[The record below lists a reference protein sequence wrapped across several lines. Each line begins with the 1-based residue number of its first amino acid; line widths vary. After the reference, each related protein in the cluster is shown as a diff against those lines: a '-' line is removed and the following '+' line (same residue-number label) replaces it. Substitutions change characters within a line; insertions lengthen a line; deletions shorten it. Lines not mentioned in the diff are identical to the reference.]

1 MNWDIYSQAEQ
12 LNKKRRRKRA
22 WYKIL
27 SVPICLVV
35 FVTTYALIL
44 PAITME
50 STPDTYCGKAEHVHT
65 DDCYEVPGTPAHK
78 EIQCTAGADLGPG
91 EYIIHHHDSFCF
103 DDSGELLCTLT
114 EQDEHVHTDAC
125 YDGDNLICGL
135 VTGIVHQHTAD
146 CVISVP
152 ATEPQGLVCTVEE
165 HKHTEACFMN
175 PEDEASSGETGDDVP
190 ADKTPASDVPA
201 DKPPASDVP
210 TGGDPSNE
218 TPGGDVPTD
227 AAQGGNVP
235 GDTVQSTDAANDDT
249 PEDDA
254 AVNSPPVRA
263 LAASGSITDVH
274 ITINDKV
281 SDSGYYEA
289 AVNGGDAALDG
300 KKVQYQ
306 WYKSTNDGATYTP
319 VEAKNFTAGGKTV
332 SNIRGDHGEQLFP
345 ALDGGTVSDT
355 QPSVKYKAVLKVDD
369 TVYDSVSAVCINT
382 THQASVLNGSFEA
395 PNLTDYWFQ
404 QFVPEGTPGLF
415 WKTTASNEEGG
426 QAIYPSVAEKEKTT
440 GTNDREHYIEI
451 IDTGTPDHKDKA
463 AYHHQQGTA
472 TDGKQYAEI
481 NAGAAGA
488 LYQTIATIPG
498 TTMYWSVDHSGRE
511 GTDTMAV
518 VMMPESSAK
527 SIITQAQLLEVL
539 KNPNNYGATVVSN
552 LSAPKGVWITHSG
565 QYTIPEGQYETRFF
579 FMAVSTYND
588 KNYIGN
594 HIDNV
599 WFSQQIP
606 PTSSEEPYFTLTKHV
621 VGLTED
627 DLQQLSGKLTF
638 TVQKSADSNFTNPET
653 VMTYTATNSGS
664 WTRNGDGS
672 WTLSARISMKNQERG
687 NYYRI
692 VESGAELDGFK
703 LTATAE
709 LDGIDL
715 TTKGTNA
722 AVLLQSTTVA
732 DFTFT
737 NTYVDT
743 GRALTLKKIVS
754 APDTTGSFTFT
765 VSYTDAG
772 GNPQTESV
780 ILKNDKSKTITG
792 IAKGKQ
798 VTVTETTTDGYT
810 VSMKDHSTGA
820 DLAGSSSYTFTMNN
834 DTAVDIYNTSSV
846 ALPETG
852 GIGRGIFLFAG
863 IGLMLTAVI
872 AGCLL
877 RRKYGKGGE

>member
-1 MNWDIYSQAEQ
+1 M
-12 LNKKRRRKRA
+12 
-22 WYKIL
+22 
-27 SVPICLVV
+27 CLVV

-65 DDCYEVPGTPAHK
+65 DDCYEHPGTPAHK

-91 EYIIHHHDSFCF
+91 EYIVHKHDSFCF
-103 DDSGELLCTLT
+103 DDRGELLCTLT

-125 YDGDNLICGL
+125 YDGDSLICGL

-175 PEDEASSGETGDDVP
+175 PEGEASSGETGDDVP
-190 ADKTPASDVPA
+190 ADK
-201 DKPPASDVP
+201 PPTSDVP

-235 GDTVQSTDAANDDT
+235 GGALQSTDAANGDT

-254 AVNSPPVRA
+254 AVNSTLA
-263 LAASGSITDVH
+263 LTSAASDPITGVTLT
-274 ITINDKV
+274 ITDKV
-281 SDSGYYEA
+281 STSGYYEA
-289 AVNGGDAALDG
+289 AVNDGDAALEG
-300 KKVQYQ
+300 KNVQYQ
-306 WYKSTNDGATYTP
+306 WYKSTDDGKNYTA
-319 VEAKNFTAGGKTV
+319 VKAQNFKAGGNTV
-332 SNIRGDHGEQLFP
+332 SNISGEHGEKLFP

-355 QPSVKYKAVLKVDD
+355 LPSVKYKAVLQVDGTKYND
-369 TVYDSVSAVCINT
+369 VWAECTNT

-395 PNLTDYWFQ
+395 PDLTNCYFQ
-404 QFVPEGTPGLF
+404 QFVPEETKGLF
-415 WKTTASNEEGG
+415 WKTTASNEEVD
-426 QAIYPSVAEKEKTT
+426 QPKYPSHAEKENTT

-451 IDTGTPDHKDKA
+451 IDTGPSNDHKGQA
-463 AYHHQQGTA
+463 TVHHKQGTA
-472 TDGKQYAEI
+472 TDGKQYAEV
-481 NAGAAGA
+481 NAGAVGA

-498 TTMYWSVDHSGRE
+498 TTMYWSVDHSGRN

-518 VMMPESSAK
+518 VMMPESKAK
-527 SIITQAQLLEVL
+527 DITTQEKLEKVL
-539 KNPNNYGATVVSN
+539 KNPSDYDATVESG
-552 LSAPKGVWITHSG
+552 LTAEKGVWTTHSG
-565 QYTIPEGQYETRFF
+565 EYTIPEGQYETRFF
-579 FMAVSTYND
+579 FMAVSTYEN
-588 KNYIGN
+588 KNTIGN

-606 PTSSEEPYFTLTKHV
+606 PTSSERPYFTLTKHV
-621 VGLTED
+621 VGPLTED
-627 DLQQLSGKLTF
+627 DLQLLSGKLTF
-638 TVQKSADSNFTNPET
+638 TVQKSADGSFTNPET
-653 VMTYTATNSGS
+653 VKTYTAANLGS
-664 WTRNGDGS
+664 WTPNGDGS
-672 WTLSARISMKNQERG
+672 WTLSARISMKDQATG

-692 VESGAELDGFK
+692 VESGAELDGFN
-703 LTATAE
+703 LTPT
-709 LDGIDL
+709 D
-715 TTKGTNA
+715 TND

-732 DFTFT
+732 GFTFT

-765 VSYTDAG
+765 VSYTDVD
-772 GNPQTESV
+772 GNPLTESV
-780 ILKNDKSKTITG
+780 TLKNGESSTITG
-792 IAKGKQ
+792 IPKGAQ

-820 DLAGSSSYTFTMNN
+820 DLAGSSSYTFTMND

-852 GIGRGIFLFAG
+852 GIGQGIFLFAG

-877 RRKYGKGGE
+877 RRKYGKEAD

>member
-1 MNWDIYSQAEQ
+1 MNRDIYSQAEQ
-12 LNKKRRRKRA
+12 LNKKHRRKRI

-27 SVPICLVV
+27 SVPMCLVV

-78 EIQCTAGADLGPG
+78 EIQCTAGADLGQG
-91 EYIIHHHDSFCF
+91 EYIIHKHDSFCF
-103 DDSGELLCTLT
+103 DDSGELLCALP

-165 HKHTEACFMN
+165 HKHTEACFIN
-175 PEDEASSGETGDDVP
+175 PEGEASSGKTGDDVP
-190 ADKTPASDVPA
+190 ADKTPASD
-201 DKPPASDVP
+201 DP

-254 AVNSPPVRA
+254 AVNSTPVRA
-263 LAASGSITDVH
+263 LAASDPITDVH
-274 ITINDKV
+274 ITIYDKV
-281 SDSGYYEA
+281 SDSGCYEA
-289 AVNGGDAALDG
+289 AVTDGKAALEG
-300 KKVQYQ
+300 KNVQYQ
-306 WYKSTNDGATYTP
+306 WFKSTDGKTYTP
-319 VEAKNFTAGGKTV
+319 VAVKNFDAGGDV
-332 SNIRGDHGEQLFP
+332 SNISGSHSEKLFP

-355 QPSVKYKAVLKVDD
+355 LPSVRYKAVLKVDG
-369 TVYDSVSAVCINT
+369 TEYESVSAECINT

-395 PNLTDYWFQ
+395 PDLTNYYFQ
-404 QFVPEGTPGLF
+404 QFVPEETKGLF
-415 WKTTASNEEGG
+415 WKTTASNEEEGMP
-426 QAIYPSVAEKEKTT
+426 AYPDGLTKK
-440 GTNDREHYIEI
+440 NDGEHYIEI
-451 IDTGTPDHKDKA
+451 IDTGTDKHKSDA
-463 AYHHQQGTA
+463 ANLHQQNTP
-472 TDGKQYAEI
+472 TDGTQYAEI

-498 TTMYWSVDHSGRE
+498 TTMYWSVDHSGRD

-518 VMMPESSAK
+518 VMMPESKAENIK
-527 SIITQAQLLEVL
+527 TQAQLLEVL
-539 KNPNNYGATVVSN
+539 KNPSVYGATVASN
-552 LSAPKGVWITHSG
+552 LSAPQGVWITHSG
-565 QYTIPEGQYETRFF
+565 QYAIPEGQYETRFF
-579 FMAVSTYND
+579 FMAVSTSGNND
-588 KNYIGN
+588 YIGN

-599 WFSQQIP
+599 WFSQEIP
-606 PTSSEEPYFTLTKHV
+606 PASSEKPYFTLTKHV
-621 VGLTED
+621 VGPLTED

-638 TVQKSADSNFTNPET
+638 TVQKSTDGSFTNPET
-653 VMTYTATNSGS
+653 LMTCTAANLGS
-664 WTRNGDGS
+664 WTSNKDGS
-672 WTLSARISMKNQERG
+672 WTLSTRISMKGQALG

-692 VESGAELDGFK
+692 VESGADLDGFK

-715 TTKGTNA
+715 TTKGTND

-732 DFTFT
+732 GFTFT

-772 GNPQTESV
+772 GKQQTESV
-780 ILKNDKSKTITG
+780 TLKDGESSTIKG
-792 IAKGKQ
+792 IPKGAQ

-810 VSMKDHSTGA
+810 VSMKDHDTGA
-820 DLAGSSSYTFTMNN
+820 DLAGSSSYTFTMSN

-852 GIGRGIFLFAG
+852 GIGREIFLYTG

-877 RRKYGKGGE
+877 RRKYGKGGD

>member
-1 MNWDIYSQAEQ
+1 MNRDIYSQAEQ
-12 LNKKRRRKRA
+12 LNKKHRRKRT

-27 SVPICLVV
+27 SMPICLVV

-65 DDCYEVPGTPAHK
+65 DDCYEHPGTPAHK
-78 EIQCTAGADLGPG
+78 EIQCTAGADLGQG
-91 EYIIHHHDSFCF
+91 EYIIHKHDSFCF

-175 PEDEASSGETGDDVP
+175 PEDEASSGETGDDG
-190 ADKTPASDVPA
+190 PA
-201 DKPPASDVP
+201 DKPPASDVL

-218 TPGGDVPTD
+218 TPKGDVPTG

-235 GDTVQSTDAANDDT
+235 GDAVQSTGAANGDT

-254 AVNSPPVRA
+254 AVNSNPVRA
-263 LAASGSITDVH
+263 LAASDPITDVH

-281 SDSGYYEA
+281 STSGYYEA
-289 AVNGGDAALDG
+289 TVTGDGVAALDEEN
-300 KKVQYQ
+300 VQYQ
-306 WYKSTNDGATYTP
+306 WYKSTDGEDYTP
-319 VEAKNFTAGGKTV
+319 VEVETFTAGGNIV
-332 SNIRGDHGEQLFP
+332 SNISGSHSEKLFP

-355 QPSVKYKAVLKVDD
+355 QPSVKYKAVLKVNG
-369 TVYDSVSAVCINT
+369 TVYESVWAVCINT

-395 PNLTDYWFQ
+395 PDLTAYPYQ
-404 QFVPEGTPGLF
+404 SFVSEGTPGLF
-415 WKTTASNEEGG
+415 WKTTALNEEGNMPT
-426 QAIYPSVAEKEKTT
+426 YPSGTT
-440 GTNDREHYIEI
+440 QQNDKQHYIEI
-451 IDTGTPDHKDKA
+451 IDTGTSNNHKAQA
-463 AYHHQQGTA
+463 AWYHQQDIP

-498 TTMYWSVDHSGRE
+498 TTMHWSVDHSGRY

-518 VMMPESSAK
+518 VMMPESKAT
-527 SIITQAQLLEVL
+527 SITTQDQLQEVL
-539 KNPNNYGATVVSN
+539 NDPGKYSATVVSD
-552 LSAPKGVWITHSG
+552 LSAQKGVWITHSG

-579 FMAVSTYND
+579 FMAVSTHDNND
-588 KNYIGN
+588 FVGN

-606 PTSSEEPYFTLTKHV
+606 PTSSEKPYFVLTKHV

-638 TVQKSADSNFTNPET
+638 TVQKSANSSFTDPET
-653 VMTYTATNSGS
+653 VMTYTAANLGS
-664 WTRNGDGS
+664 WTRNNDGS
-672 WTLSARISMKNQERG
+672 WTLSARIHMNGQKTG

-692 VESGAELDGFK
+692 VESGAELKGFN
-703 LTATAE
+703 LTPK
-709 LDGIDL
+709 D
-715 TTKGTNA
+715 TND
-722 AVLLQSTTVA
+722 AVLLEGTTVA
-732 DFTFT
+732 GFTFT

-754 APDTTGSFTFT
+754 APDTTGSFNFT
-765 VSYTDAG
+765 VSYKDVG
-772 GNPQTESV
+772 GNPLTESV
-780 ILKNDKSKTITG
+780 TLKNGEWSTITG
-792 IAKGKQ
+792 IPKGAQ

-810 VSMKDHSTGA
+810 VIMKDPSGT
-820 DLAGSSSYTFTMNN
+820 DLAGSSSYTFTMDN
-834 DTAVDIYNTSSV
+834 DTAVYIYNTSSV

-852 GIGRGIFLFAG
+852 GIGQGIFLFAG

-877 RRKYGKGGE
+877 RRKYGKEAD